1 MNISIPLQQLQTF
14 LLIFLRVGAIM
25 MTVPL
30 FGSKNIPVL
39 LKAGLLLSVSIVLF
53 PILQLDHIS
62 FIAEVIPF
70 CLEVIGEILL
80 GITIGLSVRL
90 LFAGIQLAGQLA
102 GFQMGLA
109 IVNVMD
115 PQTSAQVPILA
126 QFNNLIAMLVFLAI
140 NAHHWFLRAIVE
152 SFRLVP
158 PLEFRFSYSLMDQLM
173 LLGSN
178 MFIIAAKIGAPIMAT
193 MLITSVALGLV
204 ARTVPQMHIFIVA
217 MPLKILIGL
226 LLLSLT
232 VPYLSSFLREV
243 FNGLG
248 NDVIMLLKAM
258 KV

>member
-1 MNISIPLQQLQTF
+1 
-14 LLIFLRVGAIM
+14 M

-30 FGSKNIPVL
+30 FGSKNLPVL
-39 LKAGLLLSVSIVLF
+39 LKGGLLLSISIVLF
-53 PILQLDHIS
+53 PILKLDHIP
-62 FIAEVIPF
+62 FFTEVIPF
-70 CLEVIGEILL
+70 CLEVIGEIIL
-80 GITIGLSVRL
+80 GVAIGLSVRL

-140 NAHHWFLRAIVE
+140 NAHHFFLRAIVE
-152 SFRLVP
+152 SFRIVP
-158 PLEFRFSYSLMDQLM
+158 PFEFRFSYSLMEQLM
-173 LLGSN
+173 MLGSN
-178 MFIIAAKIGAPIMAT
+178 MFIIAVKIGAPIMAT
-193 MLITSVALGLV
+193 MLITSVALGLI

-232 VPYLSSFLREV
+232 VPYFSAFLREV

-248 NDVIMLLKAM
+248 KDVILLLQAI

>member
-1 MNISIPLQQLQTF
+1 
-14 LLIFLRVGAIM
+14 M

-53 PILQLDHIS
+53 PILQLDHIP
-62 FIAEVIPF
+62 FLTEVIPF
-70 CLEVIGEILL
+70 CLEVIGEIVL
-80 GITIGLSVRL
+80 GVTIGLSVRL

-126 QFNNLIAMLVFLAI
+126 QFNNLIAMLVFLAT

-158 PLEFRFSYSLMDQLM
+158 PLEFRFSYSLMEQLM
-173 LLGSN
+173 MLGSN
-178 MFIIAAKIGAPIMAT
+178 MFIIAVKIGAPIMAT

-248 NDVIMLLKAM
+248 NDVILLLKAM

>member
-1 MNISIPLQQLQTF
+1 MNIINIPLQQLQAF
-14 LLIFLRVGAIM
+14 FLIFLRVGAIM

-39 LKAGLLLSVSIVLF
+39 LKAGLLLSISIVLF
-53 PILQLDHIS
+53 PIIKLDHI
-62 FIAEVIPF
+62 PF
-70 CLEVIGEILL
+70 LTEIMPFGLGVMGEIIL
-80 GITIGLSVRL
+80 GVTIGLSVRL

-140 NAHHWFLRAIVE
+140 NAHHWFLRSLVE

-158 PLEFRFSYSLMDQLM
+158 PFNFTFNYSLVEHLIM
-173 LLGSN
+173 LGSN
-178 MFIIAAKIGAPIMAT
+178 MFIIALKIGAPIIAT
-193 MLITSVALGLV
+193 MLITSVALGLI

-226 LLLSLT
+226 LILSLT
-232 VPYLSSFLREV
+232 APYLSSFLHQV
-243 FNGLG
+243 FRGMGKDIIL
-248 NDVIMLLKAM
+248 LLKAM
-258 KV
+258 

>member
-1 MNISIPLQQLQTF
+1 
-14 LLIFLRVGAIM
+14 

-39 LKAGLLLSVSIVLF
+39 LKGGLLLSVSIVLF
-53 PILQLDHIS
+53 PILKLDHIP
-62 FIAEVIPF
+62 FITEVIPF
-70 CLEVIGEILL
+70 CLEVIGEIIL
-80 GITIGLSVRL
+80 GVAIGLSVRL

-152 SFRLVP
+152 SFRIVP
-158 PLEFRFSYSLMDQLM
+158 PFEFRFSYSLMEQLM
-173 LLGSN
+173 ILGSN
-178 MFIIAAKIGAPIMAT
+178 MFIIAVKIGAPIMAT

-248 NDVIMLLKAM
+248 NDVILLLKTM

>member
-1 MNISIPLQQLQTF
+1 MSIINIPLQQLQTF
-14 LLIFLRVGAIM
+14 FLIFLRVGAIM

-39 LKAGLLLSVSIVLF
+39 LKAGLLLSISIVLF
-53 PILQLDHIS
+53 PIVKLDHIP
-62 FIAEVIPF
+62 FHTEIMPFGLGVVGEVI
-70 CLEVIGEILL
+70 L
-80 GITIGLSVRL
+80 GVTIGLSVRL

-140 NAHHWFLRAIVE
+140 NAHHWFLRSLME

-158 PLEFRFSYSLMDQLM
+158 PFNFTLNYSLIEHLM
-173 LLGSN
+173 MLGSN
-178 MFIIAAKIGAPIMAT
+178 MFIIALKIGAPIVAT
-193 MLITSVALGLV
+193 MLITSVALGLI

-226 LLLSLT
+226 LMLSLT
-232 VPYLSSFLREV
+232 APYLSSFLHQV
-243 FNGLG
+243 FRGLG
-248 NDVIMLLKAM
+248 KDIILLLKAM
-258 KV
+258 

>member
-1 MNISIPLQQLQTF
+1 
-14 LLIFLRVGAIM
+14 

-39 LKAGLLLSVSIVLF
+39 LKGGLLLSISIVLF
-53 PILQLDHIS
+53 PILKLDHIP
-62 FIAEVIPF
+62 FFTEVIPF
-70 CLEVIGEILL
+70 CLEIIGEIIL
-80 GITIGLSVRL
+80 GVAIGLSVRL

-115 PQTSAQVPILA
+115 PQTSVQVPILA
-126 QFNNLIAMLVFLAI
+126 QFNNMIAMLVFLAI

-152 SFRLVP
+152 SFRIVRP
-158 PLEFRFSYSLMDQLM
+158 FEFRFSYSLMEQLM
-173 LLGSN
+173 MLGSN
-178 MFIIAAKIGAPIMAT
+178 MFIIAVKIGAPIMAT

-232 VPYLSSFLREV
+232 VPYLTSFLREI

-248 NDVIMLLKAM
+248 NDVILLLKTM

>member
-1 MNISIPLQQLQTF
+1 
-14 LLIFLRVGAIM
+14 M

-53 PILQLDHIS
+53 PILQLDHIP
-62 FIAEVIPF
+62 FLTEVIPF
-70 CLEVIGEILL
+70 CLEVIGEIVL
-80 GITIGLSVRL
+80 GVTIGLSVRL

-126 QFNNLIAMLVFLAI
+126 QFNNLIAMLVFLAT

-158 PLEFRFSYSLMDQLM
+158 PFEFRFSYSLMEQLM
-173 LLGSN
+173 MLGSN
-178 MFIIAAKIGAPIMAT
+178 MFIIAVKIGAPIMAT

-248 NDVIMLLKAM
+248 NDVILLLKAM

>member
-1 MNISIPLQQLQTF
+1 
-14 LLIFLRVGAIM
+14 

-53 PILQLDHIS
+53 PILQLDHIP
-62 FIAEVIPF
+62 FLTEIIPF
-70 CLEVIGEILL
+70 CLEVIGEICL
-80 GITIGLSVRL
+80 GIAIGLSVRL

-126 QFNNLIAMLVFLAI
+126 QFNNLIAMLVFLAT

-158 PLEFRFSYSLMDQLM
+158 PFEFRFSYSLMEQLM
-173 LLGSN
+173 MLGSN
-178 MFIIAAKIGAPIMAT
+178 MFIIAVKIGAPIMAT

-248 NDVIMLLKAM
+248 KDVILLLKAM

>member
-1 MNISIPLQQLQTF
+1 
-14 LLIFLRVGAIM
+14 

-39 LKAGLLLSVSIVLF
+39 LKGGLLLSVSIVLF
-53 PILQLDHIS
+53 PILKLDHIP
-62 FIAEVIPF
+62 FITEVIPF
-70 CLEVIGEILL
+70 CLEVIGEIIL
-80 GITIGLSVRL
+80 GVAIGLSVRL

-115 PQTSAQVPILA
+115 PQTSVQVPILA
-126 QFNNLIAMLVFLAI
+126 QFNNMIAMLVFLAI

-152 SFRLVP
+152 SFRIVP
-158 PLEFRFSYSLMDQLM
+158 PFEFRFSYSLMEQLM
-173 LLGSN
+173 ILGSN
-178 MFIIAAKIGAPIMAT
+178 MFIIAVKIGAPIMAT

-248 NDVIMLLKAM
+248 NDVILLLKTM

>member
-1 MNISIPLQQLQTF
+1 MNINIPLSQLQTF
-14 LLIFLRVGAIM
+14 FLIFLRVGAIM

-53 PILQLDHIS
+53 PVLQLDHIP
-62 FIAEVIPF
+62 FLTEIIPF
-70 CLEVIGEILL
+70 CLKVIGEIVL
-80 GITIGLSVRL
+80 GVTIGLSVRL

-126 QFNNLIAMLVFLAI
+126 QFNNLIAMLVFLAT

-158 PLEFRFSYSLMDQLM
+158 PSEFRFSYTLMEQLM
-173 LLGSN
+173 MLGSN
-178 MFIIAAKIGAPIMAT
+178 MFIIAVKIGAPIMAT

-232 VPYLSSFLREV
+232 VPYLASFLREV

-248 NDVIMLLKAM
+248 NDVILLLKAI

>member
-14 LLIFLRVGAIM
+14 FLIFLRVGAIM

-39 LKAGLLLSVSIVLF
+39 LKGGLLLSVSIVLF
-53 PILQLDHIS
+53 PILQLDHIP
-62 FIAEVIPF
+62 FITEVIPF
-70 CLEVIGEILL
+70 CLEVIGEIIL
-80 GITIGLSVRL
+80 GVAIGLSVRL

-115 PQTSAQVPILA
+115 PQTSVQVPILA
-126 QFNNLIAMLVFLAI
+126 QFNNMIAMLVFLAI

-152 SFRLVP
+152 SFRIVP
-158 PLEFRFSYSLMDQLM
+158 PFEFRFSYSLMEQLM
-173 LLGSN
+173 ILGSN
-178 MFIIAAKIGAPIMAT
+178 MFIIAVKIGAPIMAT

-248 NDVIMLLKAM
+248 NDVILLLKTM